1 MRSIIISIFV
11 SLLPA
16 TTVVAFL
23 PAQVQRPRSQT
34 WEATSKPD
42 MDGTIDITHAKYCAD
57 HFGECSL
64 DEIDRI
70 RNGKCVWFGCWMVL
84 FCIAISTIH
93 ILCIKICFIIH
104 TIDTALHQERVSH
117 MFTNTDG
124 LQNPHGLEEDVE
136 HKVLENT
143 LTLQMGLLKDQIATE
158 ENTSATM
165 NPYTATLNLPVLDG
179 GLDEESSE
187 ALMVCLA
194 IAGMAILPQI
204 LGN

>member
-1 MRSIIISIFV
+1 
-11 SLLPA
+11 
-16 TTVVAFL
+16 
-23 PAQVQRPRSQT
+23 
-34 WEATSKPD
+34 
-42 MDGTIDITHAKYCAD
+42 MDGTIDIDHAKYCAD

-70 RNGKCVWFGCWMVL
+70 RNCKCVLRWDVL
-84 FCIAISTIH
+84 HCNFNSHISYALLVYPHHRMLIVH
-93 ILCIKICFIIH
+93 FVQ
-104 TIDTALHQERVSH
+104 TALHQERVSH
-117 MFTNTDG
+117 MFTNSDG

-143 LTLQMGLLKDQIATE
+143 LTMQMGLLKDQIATE
-158 ENTSATM
+158 HM

>member
-1 MRSIIISIFV
+1 
-11 SLLPA
+11 
-16 TTVVAFL
+16 
-23 PAQVQRPRSQT
+23 
-34 WEATSKPD
+34 
-42 MDGTIDITHAKYCAD
+42 
-57 HFGECSL
+57 
-64 DEIDRI
+64 
-70 RNGKCVWFGCWMVL
+70 
-84 FCIAISTIH
+84 
-93 ILCIKICFIIH
+93 
-104 TIDTALHQERVSH
+104 

-136 HKVLENT
+136 HKLLENT

-179 GLDEESSE
+179 GLDEESNE

>member
-1 MRSIIISIFV
+1 
-11 SLLPA
+11 
-16 TTVVAFL
+16 
-23 PAQVQRPRSQT
+23 
-34 WEATSKPD
+34 
-42 MDGTIDITHAKYCAD
+42 
-57 HFGECSL
+57 
-64 DEIDRI
+64 
-70 RNGKCVWFGCWMVL
+70 
-84 FCIAISTIH
+84 
-93 ILCIKICFIIH
+93 
-104 TIDTALHQERVSH
+104 

-204 LGN
+204 LGNQMESMSLSYNLQSEEAAYPAPAINKKTRALI